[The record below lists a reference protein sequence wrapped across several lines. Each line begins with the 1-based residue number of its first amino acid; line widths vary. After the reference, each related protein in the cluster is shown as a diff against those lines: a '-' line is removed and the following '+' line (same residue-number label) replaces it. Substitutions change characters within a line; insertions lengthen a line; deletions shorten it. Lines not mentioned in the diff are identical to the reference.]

1 MAHYSGYSKFNVEPH
16 QVYDFDGLTI
26 ENNSSDEY
34 HIFLK
39 KLEDIDIEFEKKIE
53 IEDFQDALE
62 NNSIPTIKVGKVDFH
77 PAHCCCLSCL
87 EGDY

>member
-1 MAHYSGYSKFNVEPH
+1 MAQHYSGYSKFSIEPH

-34 HIFLK
+34 HIFIK
-39 KLEDIDIEFEKKIE
+39 KLDEVYIEVEKKIE
-53 IEDFQDALE
+53 DFQNALE
-62 NNSIPTIKVGKVDFH
+62 NNEIPTIRASKIDFH
-77 PAHCCCLSCL
+77 PAHCCCLTCL

>member
-1 MAHYSGYSKFNVEPH
+1 MHYSGYSKFNIEPYSN
-16 QVYDFDGLTI
+16 YDFDGLTI

-39 KLEDIDIEFEKKIE
+39 KLENIDIKFEKKIS

-62 NNSIPTIKVGKVDFH
+62 NNQIPTIKVSKTEWH
-77 PAHCCCLSCL
+77 TPHCCCLTCL
-87 EGDY
+87 EGYY

>member
-1 MAHYSGYSKFNVEPH
+1 MAQHYSGYSKFSIEPH

-26 ENNSSDEY
+26 ENNSSEEY
-34 HIFLK
+34 HIFIK
-39 KLEDIDIEFEKKIE
+39 KLDDIEVEFEKKIG
-53 IEDFQDALE
+53 IEV
-62 NNSIPTIKVGKVDFH
+62 SKIDFH